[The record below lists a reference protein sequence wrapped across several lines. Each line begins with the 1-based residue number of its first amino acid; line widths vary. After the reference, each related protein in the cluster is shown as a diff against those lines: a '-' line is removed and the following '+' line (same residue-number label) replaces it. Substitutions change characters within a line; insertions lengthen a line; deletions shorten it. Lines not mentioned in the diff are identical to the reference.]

1 MLKIIHTGDIH
12 LGAKFNSFGEKAG
25 EQRRAL
31 CDVFKKIIDTA
42 ILERAQIV
50 IISGDL
56 FDSNFP
62 AYQTVN
68 LVKSELRKLDEA
80 GICVAILPGTHDCL
94 SSDSIYKR
102 ENFAEG
108 LSRVYVFDD
117 ENVIAK
123 KYPELDLAI
132 YAQAN
137 TAGKSKKDPLA
148 FLNQFETKD
157 DAKYKIAI
165 AHGSIQIEGKSA
177 DDDWPITLR
186 SISESGMQYVALGH
200 WHGAQDFSFGK
211 TKAWYCGSPEIT
223 YQEGKGGLGQG
234 YVLSVSIA
242 EDAKINPVKI
252 SEKKIEEV
260 SLDINSFPDVGAV
273 YKEIEKM
280 ADKNTILILTLMGM
294 ANVYDAFDPFAIE
307 KDFSDKFFSIKIK
320 NKIVLKTDDINE
332 KDYPEELMIGQFIR
346 LMRDKI
352 SKSGSEEER
361 KILEE
366 ALQLG
371 VAELEGKQ
379 VI

>member
-42 ILERAQIV
+42 ILEMAQIV

-102 ENFAEG
+102 ENFADG

-117 ENVIAK
+117 ESVIAK

-148 FLNQFETKD
+148 FLNQLETKD

-165 AHGSIQIEGKSA
+165 AHGSMQIEGKSA

-234 YVLSVSIA
+234 YILSVSIA
-242 EDAKINPVKI
+242 EDVKVNPIKI
-252 SEKKIEEV
+252 SEKKIEEL
-260 SLDINSFPDVGAV
+260 SLDINAFSDAV
-273 YKEIEKM
+273 NLYKEIDKA
-280 ADKNTILILTLMGM
+280 ADPNTILILILTGM
-294 ANVYDAFDPFAIE
+294 VNAESLLDPFTVE
-307 KDFSDKFFSIKIK
+307 KDFSDKFFSIKVK
-320 NKIVLKTDDINE
+320 NNAVLKMDEITERDF
-332 KDYPEELMIGQFIR
+332 PEELMIGQFVR
-346 LMRDKI
+346 LMRERI
-352 SKSGSEEER
+352 SKSGGEEER

-371 VAELEGKQ
+371 VAELEGKN
-379 VI
+379 II